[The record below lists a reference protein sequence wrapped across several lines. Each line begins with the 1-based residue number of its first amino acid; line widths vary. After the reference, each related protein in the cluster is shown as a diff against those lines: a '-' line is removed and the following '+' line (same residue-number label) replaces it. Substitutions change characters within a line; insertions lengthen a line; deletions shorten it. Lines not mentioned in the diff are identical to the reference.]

1 MSSASLK
8 LPTAKDLIRA
18 ITFDT
23 DNGKIWLNEQ
33 RMLLVDASVM
43 AQLKAD
49 LIAMLGAERA
59 KLFLMRFGYQ
69 AGIKDA
75 EISRKLRPHM
85 SPQKAFLA
93 GPQMHNIR
101 GMVKVEPVELSFN
114 IASGDYYGVFNWFD
128 SYEAGVYPKNEHG
141 EAVRGTVCWT
151 LLGYASGYTSY
162 FMGRSIIYQET
173 ACTAQGDSC
182 CQIVGKPAEEW
193 PELTD
198 IERAMMPDPVQEE
211 LAALRSELV
220 RLRSS
225 QPLRADPEFKIFNA
239 IGESKAFR
247 QAYNLL
253 ASAAGSKVTVLLQ
266 GETGAGKEAF
276 ARSLHA
282 GSERADGP
290 FVAINCACI
299 PPELIESELFGV
311 EKGAF
316 TGASQSRQG
325 KFERA
330 QGGTIFLDE
339 VVELSPRAQ
348 AALLRVLQENEYER
362 VGDQKTRRIDV
373 RVVTATNEDL
383 QQAVQ
388 GGRFRADLY
397 YRLNVFPIRIPP
409 LRERK
414 EDIPLLVS
422 HFLEKFCGVYK
433 KHIPGISDR
442 GMELLQQYDWPGNIR
457 ELENVIERG
466 VILTEHSRHISSGN
480 LFPNCGETPFNAE
493 GFDAAGKI
501 QLQRNHNAQWQ
512 SWLAQLLQTDFSLE
526 AFEQDLIQHALRA
539 SQGNVS
545 KAARKLGITRP
556 ALAYRMKKMGLG
568 GH

>member
-1 MSSASLK
+1 MSTASPK

-49 LIAMLGAERA
+49 LIATLGAERA

-69 AGIKDA
+69 AGAKDA
-75 EISRKLRPHM
+75 EVSRKLRPHM

-128 SYEAGVYPKNEHG
+128 SYEAGVYPKDAHGRG
-141 EAVRGTVCWT
+141 EAACWT

-162 FMGRSIIYQET
+162 FMGREIIYQEV
-173 ACTAQGDSC
+173 ACTAKGDTTC
-182 CQIVGKPAEEW
+182 RIIGKPAEEW
-193 PELTD
+193 AGLTD
-198 IERAMMPDPVQEE
+198 IERAMMPDSIQDE

-282 GSERADGP
+282 GSERADAP
-290 FVAINCACI
+290 FVALNCACI
-299 PPELIESELFGV
+299 PPELIEAELFGV

-316 TGASQSRQG
+316 TGAHQSRQG

-362 VGDQKTRRIDV
+362 VGDHKTRRIDV

-383 QQAVQ
+383 QQAVES
-388 GGRFRADLY
+388 GKFRADLY

-414 EDIPLLVS
+414 EDIPLLVA
-422 HFLEKFCGVYK
+422 HFLEKFCRVYK

-466 VILTEHSRHISSGN
+466 VILTEQNRHIASAG
-480 LFPNCGETPFNAE
+480 LFPDCETTPFLTE

-501 QLQRNHNAQWQ
+501 QIRRNRDAQWQ
-512 SWLAQLLQTDFSLE
+512 SWLAQLLQTDFALE
-526 AFEQDLIQHALRA
+526 EFEQDLIRHALHA
-539 SQGNVS
+539 SRGNVS
-545 KAARKLGITRP
+545 EAARKLGLTRP
-556 ALAYRMKKMGLG
+556 ALAYRMKKMEAEEN
-568 GH
+568 